1 MTTVVRPRSSGATN
15 RPSSRTGYKTSSGKH
30 SQHSQEPPAGRNA
43 NLSNNAS
50 DSKRQIVGQYML
62 GKTIGEGTFGKV
74 KLAVHMPSGE
84 KVAVKILEKSRIKES
99 ADVRRV
105 NREIKIL
112 KKARHCNVIQLY
124 EVLDTPSAIYLIME
138 CAEGYFPSSILL
150 SFPYLFFL

>member
-15 RPSSRTGYKTSSGKH
+15 RPSSRTGYKVSSGKY

-43 NLSNNAS
+43 NIPNIGN

-138 CAEGYFPSSILL
+138 CAEGYFR
-150 SFPYLFFL
+150 LFCS